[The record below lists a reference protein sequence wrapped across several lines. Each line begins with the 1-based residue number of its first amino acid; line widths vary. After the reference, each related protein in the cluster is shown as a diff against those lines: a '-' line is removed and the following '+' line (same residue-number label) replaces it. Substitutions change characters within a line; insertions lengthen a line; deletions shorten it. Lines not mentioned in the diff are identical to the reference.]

1 MIHTGFHVARA
12 TRDTASPISL
22 STTGLSPPM
31 VQLSTASSRVLD
43 TCRCPTTPA
52 TGVAGLG
59 WSPFAR
65 RYLGNRF
72 YFLFLQLLRCFS
84 SLGWLVLPYIF
95 R

>member
-12 TRDTASPISL
+12 TRDTVSPIPF
-22 STTGLSPPM
+22 STTGLSPPL
-31 VQLSTASSRVLD
+31 VQLSTASSKVLD
-43 TCRCPTTPA
+43 TCHCPTTPISEK
-52 TGVAGLG
+52 TGLG

-65 RYLGNRF
+65 RYLGNRC

-84 SLGWLVLPYIF
+84 SLGWLVLPYRF